1 MTALNTRTQT
11 QPSSLSR
18 RVVGQAQRL
27 SSTLGQQAAAAGLAA
42 VTTLALLS
50 SMVMLA
56 GGYQAELQLAQQVSG
71 ALAASAPQ
79 QVMVTGR
86 RSPRG

>member
-1 MTALNTRTQT
+1 MTALNTRTQSL
-11 QPSSLSR
+11 PSSLNHR
-18 RVVGQAQRL
+18 AVGRVQRL
-27 SSTLGQQAAAAGLAA
+27 ASTLGQQAAAAGLAA
-42 VTTLALLS
+42 TITLALLS
-50 SMVMLA
+50 SLVMLA